1 MKQKHFF
8 KYEKW
13 NTKTGIKR
21 TVREG
26 TSTSK
31 QDGVTETR
39 FILPSEITTTK
50 HIQKSDTQ
58 DTAHQVMTNS
68 DQ

>member
-21 TVREG
+21 TVHEG
-26 TSTSK
+26 TSTSR

-39 FILPSEITTTK
+39 FNLFLRHPKEEEKKDSMKGKNVFKTPDIRL
-50 HIQKSDTQ
+50 
-58 DTAHQVMTNS
+58 
-68 DQ
+68 